1 MNVDNT
7 PRLWFI
13 LSDVYTKSR
22 TFQGEAGDAQG
33 AGKGHSQDS

>member
-13 LSDVYTKSR
+13 LSDVNTKSR
-22 TFQGEAGDAQG
+22 TFQEEAGDAQG